1 MDVCGLAWPPRRRA
15 RDATSRRSL
24 GSHAGLMGMSSSTP
38 VAEVIASA
46 PVVVFAA
53 SWSVWKSD
61 FTAPAQD
68 NLTRSQVVVSLL
80 QAGQGRAQRGGHR
93 VQGRRSNGRPEGRIK
108 GIDGQDERAAGIR
121 QGPVHRRLQRWRTR
135 RHGPAPEERQ
145 APGDASVDTHN
156 NLISHH
162 VPRAAGRR

>member
-1 MDVCGLAWPPRRRA
+1 MQSTSTLVGQIIEMDVGSRGRRDAVA

-68 NLTRSQVVVSLL
+68 NLTRSQVVVPLL
-80 QAGQGRAQRGGHR
+80 
-93 VQGRRSNGRPEGRIK
+93 
-108 GIDGQDERAAGIR
+108 
-121 QGPVHRRLQRWRTR
+121 
-135 RHGPAPEERQ
+135 
-145 APGDASVDTHN
+145 
-156 NLISHH
+156 
-162 VPRAAGRR
+162 

>member
-1 MDVCGLAWPPRRRA
+1 MQSTDIHLSSKANREIDVCGLAWPPRRRA

-53 SWSVWKSD
+53 SSSVLKSN

-68 NLTRSQVVVSLL
+68 NLTRFQVVVPLL
-80 QAGQGRAQRGGHR
+80 
-93 VQGRRSNGRPEGRIK
+93 
-108 GIDGQDERAAGIR
+108 
-121 QGPVHRRLQRWRTR
+121 
-135 RHGPAPEERQ
+135 
-145 APGDASVDTHN
+145 
-156 NLISHH
+156 
-162 VPRAAGRR
+162 